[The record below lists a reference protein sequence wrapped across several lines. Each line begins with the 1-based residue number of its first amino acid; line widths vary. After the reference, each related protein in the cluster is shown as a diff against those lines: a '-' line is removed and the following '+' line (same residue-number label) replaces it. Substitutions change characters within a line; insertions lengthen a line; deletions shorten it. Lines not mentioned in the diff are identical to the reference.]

1 MKYSNPKQAWVSYSE
16 EESCAH
22 MDPMARTYPK
32 QRHRRVRR
40 GFSVAGT
47 AWGCNADI
55 EVPGNLQGKGMS
67 FSIVLPE
74 ILRDGA
80 L

>member
-1 MKYSNPKQAWVSYSE
+1 MGVCDE
-16 EESCAH
+16 
-22 MDPMARTYPK
+22 
-32 QRHRRVRR
+32 